1 MIGEEIVL
9 EKMVLDFWENMKKVE
24 KVEVIV
30 DSVKGDGIGRNV

>member
-1 MIGEEIVL
+1 
-9 EKMVLDFWENMKKVE
+9 MVLDFWENMKKVE